1 MKIVIRFITC
11 LGVILGSVS
20 FLHAETTET
29 ISKYRVSFERRV
41 NQQLDDQ
48 GTAARKLRLNYID
61 ALKKL
66 KAELGRAENLKG
78 VVQVMA
84 EIEALEDGEEAE
96 GLPAGADHRIKNLRN
111 QWDRGM
117 SNIRVSSN
125 RKLNETVKIYLKALD
140 VEKRR
145 LTRVGRIKD
154 ALLFEAE
161 EERVRKLPEVQASM
175 AEKEAETEEGRNWKE
190 FLPGRRYTYEREEH
204 PGTRF
209 LLEFMDKGKFRFP
222 DTKDDKR
229 SLRWRVTNDGTVV
242 LSSPDWKNKLHLV
255 FAQDGKSYEGKSI
268 PGEKWRRGEFVEPVA
283 QP

>member
-1 MKIVIRFITC
+1 MKILIRFIIC
-11 LGVILGSVS
+11 LMCTLSSLS
-20 FLHAETTET
+20 FLHAETAGT
-29 ISKYRVSFERRV
+29 IAKYRASFERRV
-41 NQQLDDQ
+41 NQQLDEQ
-48 GTAARKLRLNYID
+48 GAAARKLRLNYID

-84 EIEALEDGEEAE
+84 EIKALEDGEEAE
-96 GLPAGADHRIKNLRN
+96 GLPSGADYRIKNLRN

-117 SNIRVSSN
+117 SDIRASGN

-140 VEKRR
+140 TEKRR
-145 LTRVGRIKD
+145 LTRVGKIKD

-175 AEKEAETEEGRNWKE
+175 AEQEAETEEGRNWKE
-190 FLPGRRYTYEREEH
+190 FLPGRRYTYEREEY
-204 PGTRF
+204 PGTRL

-222 DTKDDKR
+222 NTKDDKR
-229 SLRWRVTNDGTVV
+229 SLRWRVTNDGGVI
-242 LSSPDWKNKLHLV
+242 LSSPDWSARMHLV
-255 FAQDGKSYEGKSI
+255 FSPDGKSYEGKSV
-268 PGEKWRRGEFVEPVA
+268 PGEKWRRGKFVESVP